1 MTTKITALDYLKGL
15 ERRHLTEL
23 IIIARALIDEYG
35 LEALDVIAEAKSD
48 LTRKQWAELA
58 RLQGRYDLDSL
69 VEQEW
74 EGARP
79 LIEYETTSAETDEL
93 CLRVTRCY
101 WADVFRELG
110 APAIGKTLY
119 CDDEYAV
126 AEGAGPHIGLS
137 RTKTLMEGHDSCDH
151 CYFLEE

>member
-1 MTTKITALDYLKGL
+1 MRTKITALDYLKGL
-15 ERRHLTEL
+15 ERRHLMEL
-23 IIIARALIDEYG
+23 IFIAQALIDEYG

-48 LTRKQWAELA
+48 LTRKQWAEVA
-58 RLQGRYDLDSL
+58 RLQDRNDIGSL
-69 VEQEW
+69 IEQEW

-79 LIEYETTSAETDEL
+79 LIEYETTTEEAGEI
-93 CLRVTRCY
+93 CLRVTKCY

-126 AEGAGPHIGLS
+126 AEGYGPHIGLS
-137 RTKTLMEGHDSCDH
+137 RTRTLMEGHDYCDH
-151 CYFLEE
+151 CYFSEE